1 MSGRNAGRLEPV
13 EINAGLYYLRQLR
26 ADALLDDRP
35 ALIEAF
41 ADADHQR
48 FVLNYRLRDTADADR
63 YIARRA
69 AEWARG
75 ERCSWA
81 VAEPVTGR
89 LLGEVGLKEV
99 DLAAGTAEATIWVH
113 PAERRRGVAVT
124 AVNAALRFGM
134 SALGLREVT
143 YLYHAGNEGSAS
155 VARRCG
161 FRFVDTLVSSDG
173 RKLVRCVRTTPY

>member
-1 MSGRNAGRLEPV
+1 MSAGDDHRLDPV
-13 EINAGLYYLRQLR
+13 EINAGVYYLRQLR
-26 ADALLDDRP
+26 ADDLLDDRP

-48 FVLNYRLRDTADADR
+48 FVLNYRLRDTTEADR

-81 VAEPVTGR
+81 IAEPVTGR

-99 DLAAGTAEATIWVH
+99 DLAAETAEATIWVH
-113 PAERRRGVAVT
+113 PAERGRGVAAT
-124 AVNAALRFGM
+124 AVNAALRYGA
-134 SALGLREVT
+134 SVLGLREVT
-143 YLYHAGNEGSAS
+143 YLYHEGNEGSAA

-161 FRFVDTLVSSDG
+161 FRFVDTLVSPDG
-173 RKLVRCVRTTPY
+173 RKLLRCVRTTR